1 MLQSHNTD
9 HKISSNIIVD
19 DLHKLEYRICYTETR
34 FNEDKWAEW
43 SSSQPPVIIL
53 NIYEGFTATLIVDN
67 INRENKDL
75 NPPETHNTNSTLIQ
89 NCPDD

>member
-1 MLQSHNTD
+1 MLQSHNTG

-53 NIYEGFTATLIVDN
+53 NIYEGFTTTLIVDN